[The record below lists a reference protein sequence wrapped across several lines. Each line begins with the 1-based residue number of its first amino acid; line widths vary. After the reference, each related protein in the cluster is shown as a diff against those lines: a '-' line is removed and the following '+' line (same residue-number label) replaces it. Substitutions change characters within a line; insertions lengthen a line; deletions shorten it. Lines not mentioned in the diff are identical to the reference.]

1 MDDAAPVAVT
11 RPSLA
16 EVRQYHLRQLNEALR
31 RPGMWGGE
39 VTILVLMDAM
49 AFVDGL
55 DKIVREETRA
65 LRARQA
71 FNSLGVRGG
80 FQDALPGYQGEQ
92 EAAASVYA
100 EIAWRYDWLVVDR
113 VIPDEVH
120 ERLRT
125 HPAEWCAHD
134 RRLDDV
140 LSELGPP
147 SVLCG
152 GYSPCWP
159 KTLVYAAE
167 AGPGLVSLHF
177 SGSPDEPEPILS
189 ALRYGDGRFPESFVF
204 TPFGRAQHVAG

>member
-1 MDDAAPVAVT
+1 MT
-11 RPSLA
+11 RPSLD
-16 EVRQYHLRQLNEALR
+16 EVRQYHLRQLNSALR
-31 RPGMWGGE
+31 RPNMYGPE
-39 VTILVLMDAM
+39 VTLRILLDAV

-55 DKIVREETRA
+55 EDAVRDETET

-80 FQDALPGYQGEQ
+80 FLTALPGYQDHLG
-92 EAAASVYA
+92 AVASVYA

-113 VIPDEVH
+113 LIPGEVH

-125 HPAEWCAHD
+125 QAVEWCAQD

-152 GYSPCWP
+152 GSNPRCS
-159 KTLVYAAE
+159 KTLVYATDAD
-167 AGPGLVSLHF
+167 PGLVSLHF
-177 SGSPDEPEPILS
+177 SGRFDESQPILY
-189 ALRYGDGRFPESFVF
+189 ALRYGDGPFPESFVF
-204 TPFGRAQHVAG
+204 TPFGRSQGAEG